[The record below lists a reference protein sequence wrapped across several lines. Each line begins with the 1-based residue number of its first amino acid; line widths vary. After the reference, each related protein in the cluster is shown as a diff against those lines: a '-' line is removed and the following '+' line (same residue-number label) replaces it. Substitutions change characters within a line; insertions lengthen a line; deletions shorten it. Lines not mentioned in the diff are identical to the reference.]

1 MKMSDKQ
8 LLKETQAIKKLL
20 ILLLVRTGS
29 TSEEIGKILG
39 VDSSTVRHMVST
51 KNDKNKAVQL

>member
-1 MKMSDKQ
+1 MSDKQ